1 MQKKI
6 STRQMSLSFNFTLVA
21 ELGCVKSVKSYWIC
35 ELMQDHGREHVK
47 QNKLHKQ
54 KEVEFIAIS
63 LKTPMFQV
71 EKSSKCNC
79 QVVPILWPGQH

>member
-1 MQKKI
+1 
-6 STRQMSLSFNFTLVA
+6 
-21 ELGCVKSVKSYWIC
+21 
-35 ELMQDHGREHVK
+35 MQDHGREHVK

-71 EKSSKCNC
+71 EKSSKWNC
-79 QVVPILWPGQH
+79 QIVPLLASTNFALSKNLFHV